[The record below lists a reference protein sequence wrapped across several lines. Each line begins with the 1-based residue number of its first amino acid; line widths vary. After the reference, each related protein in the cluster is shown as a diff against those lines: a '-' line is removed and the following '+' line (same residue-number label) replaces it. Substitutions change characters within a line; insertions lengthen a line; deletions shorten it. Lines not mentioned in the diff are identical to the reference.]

1 MELPSANK
9 STFQLRENVRL
20 TFSRLDFH
28 CLSYGLIS
36 SLRKGGGGEEAFWV
50 STSVNIRVVDV
61 RTTV

>member
-28 CLSYGLIS
+28 RLSYGLIS
-36 SLRKGGGGEEAFWV
+36 SLRKGGEGGGKGRRSELVQA
-50 STSVNIRVVDV
+50 
-61 RTTV
+61 

>member
-28 CLSYGLIS
+28 RLSYGLIS
-36 SLRKGGGGEEAFWV
+36 SLRKGGGGGEGGKGRR
-50 STSVNIRVVDV
+50 SVLVQA
-61 RTTV
+61 

>member
-28 CLSYGLIS
+28 RFSYGHIS
-36 SLRKGGGGEEAFWV
+36 SLRKGGGGKGRRSELVQA
-50 STSVNIRVVDV
+50 
-61 RTTV
+61 